1 MVLYREGL
9 MRRREFLITLVLS
22 ATMPCAHAQ
31 QAGKLYRIAI
41 VHPSASVAEMSGES
55 PRFSALLKELRRLGY
70 VEGQNVVFERY
81 SGTGRSEPQ
90 YSELASEVVR
100 HRPDLILAVSSR
112 MVLNF
117 KAATNAIPIV
127 GLMADPV
134 AFGIVESLAHPGG
147 NITGIS
153 TDAGPEIWGK
163 RLDLLREAAP
173 GISRVGYLASRS
185 VWESSSFLA
194 SLQVAAQ
201 RMGISIIGPP
211 LEGALQ
217 EPEYRRVFEAMLQD
231 HGDAL
236 IVSDQG
242 ENFTNRRLIIEL
254 ATTSG
259 LPTIYPYREQVQVGG
274 LMAYAPDLL
283 DVYRRAAGY
292 VDQVLKGTK
301 AGEIP
306 IYLAVNFD
314 LVINMKAAKAIGLTI
329 PPALLLRADEI
340 IE

>member
-1 MVLYREGL
+1 MK
-9 MRRREFLITLVLS
+9 RREFLVTLVLS

-31 QAGKLYRIAI
+31 QPGKLYRIAI
-41 VHPSASVAEMSGES
+41 VHPSAAVAELTDTGS
-55 PRFSALLKELRRLGY
+55 PRFSALFKELRRLGY
-70 VEGQNVVFERY
+70 VEGQNVVIERY
-81 SGTGRSEPQ
+81 SGAGQAEH
-90 YSELASEVVR
+90 YSELANDVVR
-100 HRPDLILAVSSR
+100 HKPDLILTITSR

-117 KAATNAIPIV
+117 KAATTAIPIV

-173 GISRVGYLASRS
+173 GTSRAGFLASRF
-185 VWESSSFLA
+185 VWESPFGVAGLR
-194 SLQVAAQ
+194 VAAQ
-201 RMGISIIGPP
+201 GMGISLVGPP

-217 EPEYRRVFEAMLQD
+217 EHEYRRAFEAMLQG
-231 HGDAL
+231 HADAL
-236 IVSDQG
+236 IVSDQA
-242 ENFTNRRLIIEL
+242 ENFTYRRLIVEL
-254 ATTSG
+254 AATSG
-259 LPTIYPYREQVQVGG
+259 LPAIYPYREQVEAGE

-292 VDQVLKGTK
+292 IDQILKGTK

-306 IYLAVNFD
+306 IYLAVKFD
-314 LVINMKAAKAIGLTI
+314 LVISMKAAKAIGLTI

>member
-1 MVLYREGL
+1 
-9 MRRREFLITLVLS
+9 
-22 ATMPCAHAQ
+22 
-31 QAGKLYRIAI
+31 
-41 VHPSASVAEMSGES
+41 
-55 PRFSALLKELRRLGY
+55 
-70 VEGQNVVFERY
+70 
-81 SGTGRSEPQ
+81 
-90 YSELASEVVR
+90 
-100 HRPDLILAVSSR
+100 
-112 MVLNF
+112 
-117 KAATNAIPIV
+117 
-127 GLMADPV
+127 
-134 AFGIVESLAHPGG
+134 
-147 NITGIS
+147 
-153 TDAGPEIWGK
+153 
-163 RLDLLREAAP
+163 
-173 GISRVGYLASRS
+173 
-185 VWESSSFLA
+185 
-194 SLQVAAQ
+194 
-201 RMGISIIGPP
+201 MGISIIGPP
-211 LEGALQ
+211 LGGALQ

-242 ENFTNRRLIIEL
+242 ENLTNRRLIIEL

-306 IYLAVNFD
+306 IYLAVKFD

-329 PPALLLRADEI
+329 PPALLARADEV